1 MKYEVRKN
9 NDEIILSSTSEDVK
23 RDYNRN
29 FYYDGVEYFIY
40 LEVESVDE
48 KRSTAVRKRFFDI
61 LENVSKNFIEEQRDR
76 FNKYN
81 HIIQTISA
89 QISQK
94 MDGYLGNEKWHSSDY
109 SETLKKIGEI
119 SSSKKDQNNRLVHYF
134 NKMSL
139 DLKSHIEGW
148 EIIYIKDDYTPKC
161 IEVSLKKAILNQYSS
176 FAEEFDEAGIQISFS
191 EYFSEDFTVFLD
203 KKLFSL
209 IMYNFFSNV
218 LKYSM
223 PEETVRFN
231 YSDESKSLDISM
243 YSIKIEQGEIED
255 LFKDAKR
262 GLNANSVSSAGNGTG
277 MYVIKKALSLMNFPN
292 MYITTYNSKNRS
304 FGGVMYYENHF
315 RFILLKQ
322 N

>member
-1 MKYEVRKN
+1 MKYEIRKR
-9 NDEIILSSTSEDVK
+9 DDDVLISSTSKVIK

-29 FYYDGVEYFIY
+29 FSYNEIEYVIY
-40 LEVESVDE
+40 LEAESADE
-48 KRSTAVRKRFFDI
+48 KKSTAIRKRFFDI
-61 LENVSKNFIEEQRDR
+61 LENVSKSFIDNQRNR

-94 MDGYLGNEKWHSSDY
+94 MDGYLGNEKWYSSDY
-109 SETLKKIGEI
+109 SDSLKKIGEI
-119 SSSKKDQNNRLVHYF
+119 SSSKKDQNNKLVHYF

-148 EIIYIKDDYTPKC
+148 EIIYIKDDYIPKC
-161 IEVSLKKAILNQYSS
+161 VEVSLKKAILNQYSS
-176 FAEEFDEAGIQISFS
+176 FAEEFDEAEIKISFS
-191 EYFSEDFTVFLD
+191 EFFSEDSTVFLD

-243 YSIKIEQGEIED
+243 YSIKIEQGEINN
-255 LFKDAKR
+255 LFKDAVR
-262 GLNANSVSSAGNGTG
+262 GSNANSVSSAGNGTG
-277 MYVIKKALSLMNFPN
+277 MYVIKKALNLMNFPN
-292 MYITTYNSKNRS
+292 MYITTHNSKCKS
-304 FGGVMYYENHF
+304 FGDITYYENHF
-315 RFILLKQ
+315 KFILLKQ
-322 N
+322 D

>member
-9 NDEIILSSTSEDVK
+9 DDEIILSDTSNAIR
-23 RDYNRN
+23 RDYSRN
-29 FYYDGVEYFIY
+29 FSYDGAEYFIY
-40 LEVESVDE
+40 LEAESGDE
-48 KRSTAVRKRFFDI
+48 KKSTAIRRRFFDI

-81 HIIQTISA
+81 HIIQTIAA

-109 SETLKKIGEI
+109 SETLKKIGDI
-119 SSSKKDQNNRLVHYF
+119 SSNKKDQNNKLVHYF

-191 EYFSEDFTVFLD
+191 DHFSEESTVFLD
-203 KKLFSL
+203 KRLFSL

-243 YSIKIEQGEIED
+243 YSIKIERNEIED
-255 LFKDAKR
+255 LFKDAVR

-277 MYVIKKALSLMNFPN
+277 MYVIKKALYLMNFPN
-292 MYITTYNSKNRS
+292 MYITAHNSKDKS
-304 FGGVMYYENHF
+304 FGDITYYENHF
-315 RFILLKQ
+315 KFILLKQ
-322 N
+322 D